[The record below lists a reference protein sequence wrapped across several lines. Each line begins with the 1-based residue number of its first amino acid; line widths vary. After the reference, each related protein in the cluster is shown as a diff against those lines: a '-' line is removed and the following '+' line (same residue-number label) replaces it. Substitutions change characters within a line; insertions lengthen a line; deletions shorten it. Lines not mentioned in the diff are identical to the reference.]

1 MIFCILTDYIFT
13 FLRQTGDFLVDWEE
27 ASRAAGFISAFTII
41 IIFEGLLSRILLL
54 SLKMLGF
61 TSPFPVS
68 NEQNVRYPA

>member
-13 FLRQTGDFLVDWEE
+13 FLRQVGGFLVDWDE
-27 ASRAAGFISAFTII
+27 ANRVAGFIFAFTIM

-54 SLKMLGF
+54 SLMMLGF

-68 NEQNVRYPA
+68 NEQNL